1 METYVGKGNSPYINE
16 GKGVILAQKSHKSP
30 PPQSL
35 RQKAL
40 VEICMVTGITGLQNL
55 ALRNV
60 IVFNCTPSGNE
71 FVDMLYS
78 TGMKF
83 LSKLTNILLV
93 KVRSACCRCAA
104 SDSVQTSCLHST
116 LSQSSAHAAG
126 LHSIDEAALCK
137 NLCWSSVWSRAC
149 CAPRGVSRRNKKMKK
164 KKKNWLA
171 KEGKREHTAGTST
184 APAPCPKITYLPNLQ
199 NALRGT

>member
-93 KVRSACCRCAA
+93 KVVLSVLSVARPTNTQKNGLHAA
-104 SDSVQTSCLHST
+104 AVLPPT
-116 LSQSSAHAAG
+116 LSRPRAYTVLYLNQVHMLLVCIQLMRLPYARICAGPLCGPVPAAH
-126 LHSIDEAALCK
+126 H
-137 NLCWSSVWSRAC
+137 V
-149 CAPRGVSRRNKKMKK
+149 V
-164 KKKNWLA
+164 
-171 KEGKREHTAGTST
+171 
-184 APAPCPKITYLPNLQ
+184 
-199 NALRGT
+199 